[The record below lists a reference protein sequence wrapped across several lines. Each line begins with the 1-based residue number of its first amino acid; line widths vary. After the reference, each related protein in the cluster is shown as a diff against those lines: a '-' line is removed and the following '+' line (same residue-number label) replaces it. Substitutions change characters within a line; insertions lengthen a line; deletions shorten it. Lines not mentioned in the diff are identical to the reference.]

1 MRSLSGTLTAA
12 QKAATRTPAITA
24 VLWNRPQ
31 TPNNP
36 RRLRWTR
43 YYDGAENDDPIAAA
57 IATDGS
63 LVRIRANGTT
73 IEHNRVA
80 SPGSGSTYSTWTT
93 LASSPDR
100 RTRRSRSRPLRR
112 TDRTLDQDLGHRT
125 RLRR

>member
-1 MRSLSGTLTAA
+1 
-12 QKAATRTPAITA
+12 RTPAITA

-36 RRLRWTR
+36 RRLRWAN

-93 LASSPDR
+93 LA
-100 RTRRSRSRPLRR
+100 
-112 TDRTLDQDLGHRT
+112 
-125 RLRR
+125 